1 MWSTIAYYLLLT
13 IESIAGVFGIRL
25 SEEAAYKTIDRVGSV
40 VEIREYAPVMVAEVT
55 LPKGD
60 RQARNQAFRLL
71 FDYISGANKT
81 AAGPG
86 KVAMT
91 VPVAVDEPE
100 RIAMTVPVQTSP
112 ESGVMRFFLP
122 AKYTEETPPPEPT
135 NARVKI
141 VALPARTIATLRY
154 SGSARDAARKEQEL
168 IEALQGSTPKG
179 SAWRPSGRPYT
190 LYYDP
195 PFTIP
200 FLRRNEAAVAVER
213 VANAPPQ

>member
-13 IESIAGVFGIRL
+13 IESMAGVFGIRL
-25 SEEAAYKTIDRVGSV
+25 SEEAAYKTIDHVGSA

-55 LPKGD
+55 LPKGN

-71 FDYISGANKT
+71 FDYISGANKR
-81 AAGPG
+81 AAGSD

-112 ESGVMRFFLP
+112 ESGTMRFFLP
-122 AKYTEETPPPEPT
+122 AKYTRETPPPEPT
-135 NARVKI
+135 NTRVKV
-141 VALPARTIATLRY
+141 VALPATTIATLRY
-154 SGSARDAARKEQEL
+154 SGSGRDAERKEQEL
-168 IEALQGSTPKG
+168 LKALKGST
-179 SAWRPSGRPYT
+179 WRPAGRAYT

-195 PFTIP
+195 PFTIS

-213 VANAPPQ
+213 AAGAR